1 MFGIKVQTLKVS
13 ICHTFLDNL
22 PEAIERCVDC
32 RDDKQAGTDG
42 RTVGWTD
49 GRSDGRAADTCR
61 RCFSRGETNVAEDA
75 VRHSVAVAVPK
86 PTRREGSSS
95 SKGRARADLR
105 VVLEW
110 QSNYKNINLS
120 V

>member
-1 MFGIKVQTLKVS
+1 MQFGIKVQTLKVS
-13 ICHTFLDNL
+13 ICQIFLDNL

-86 PTRREGSSS
+86 TDETRRKQQQGKSAR
-95 SKGRARADLR
+95 GFARRARMA
-105 VVLEW
+105 V
-110 QSNYKNINLS
+110 
-120 V
+120 

>member
-1 MFGIKVQTLKVS
+1 MFGIKMQMLKVS
-13 ICHTFLDNL
+13 ICQTFLDNL

-32 RDDKQAGTDG
+32 RDDKQAG

-86 PTRREGSSS
+86 TDETRRKQQQGKSAR
-95 SKGRARADLR
+95 GFARRARMA
-105 VVLEW
+105 V
-110 QSNYKNINLS
+110 
-120 V
+120 

>member
-1 MFGIKVQTLKVS
+1 MIDESSQVS
-13 ICHTFLDNL
+13 LCRLCGLWIA
-22 PEAIERCVDC
+22 EAIERCVDC

-42 RTVGWTD
+42 RAVGWTD

-86 PTRREGSSS
+86 TDETRRKQQQGKSAR
-95 SKGRARADLR
+95 GFARRARMA
-105 VVLEW
+105 V
-110 QSNYKNINLS
+110 
-120 V
+120 